1 MARYRMSAAV
11 IGAAVLAACSPP
23 TYYGSLDDER
33 HVERVLCKNVAP
45 LGSNIR
51 RKTCRVDR
59 QLTFDERK
67 RVLRTFEHRPV
78 PADMSKG
85 STR

>member
-1 MARYRMSAAV
+1 MALYKMSAMV
-11 IGAAVLAACSPP
+11 LSAALLGACSPP
-23 TYYGSLDDER
+23 TYYGSLDNER

-67 RVLRTFEHRPV
+67 RVLRTMEQRPISGGM
-78 PADMSKG
+78 PSS